1 MDANQSVQDGREGE
15 AEDVVEDGEGGGVLL
30 EGGRM
35 GSVVVEGGRA
45 GVFDG
50 AVVGGG
56 DGAVALARH
65 NDPAGGWKQDSTC
78 AADERSY

>member
-50 AVVGGG
+50 AVVVGRDGSVVGGG
-56 DGAVALARH
+56 DESV
-65 NDPAGGWKQDSTC
+65 DD
-78 AADERSY
+78 

>member
-1 MDANQSVQDGREGE
+1 MERGGNVI
-15 AEDVVEDGEGGGVLL
+15 GGGG
-30 EGGRM
+30 E

-56 DGAVALARH
+56 DGAMTMTGR
-65 NDPAGGWKQDSTC
+65 G
-78 AADERSY
+78 